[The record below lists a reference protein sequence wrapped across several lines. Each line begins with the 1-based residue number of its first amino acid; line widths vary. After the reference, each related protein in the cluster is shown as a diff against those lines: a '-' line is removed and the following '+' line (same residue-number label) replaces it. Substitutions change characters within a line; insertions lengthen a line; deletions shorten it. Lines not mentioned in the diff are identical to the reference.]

1 MRLQQRHSGIF
12 SKQRFQNSG
21 LTSIMK
27 LQNAQLHRA
36 CLILSMLSFAACGYH
51 VTGATRKLPEGIQSL
66 GIPVFKNLTREYKLE
81 QQITAAVFKEFAART
96 RVPVNSRS
104 TGVDAVLQGEIRSLS
119 ASPITYGTDTFAS
132 AFLVT
137 VEMSVKLVR
146 VKDGSVLFE
155 NSGFA
160 FQERYVLNSKI
171 TQFFSEENSALDR
184 LARDFAASLA
194 SAVLTR

>member
-1 MRLQQRHSGIF
+1 MRLQNAHFCGAWLIF
-12 SKQRFQNSG
+12 SA
-21 LTSIMK
+21 LV
-27 LQNAQLHRA
+27 L
-36 CLILSMLSFAACGYH
+36 AACGYH
-51 VTGATRKLPEGIQSL
+51 VTSATRKLPNGIQSL
-66 GIPVFKNLTREYKLE
+66 GIPVFQNLSREYKLE
-81 QQITAAVFKEFAART
+81 QRITAAVFKEFAART
-96 RVPVNSRS
+96 RVPVNSQS
-104 TGVDAVLQGEIRSLS
+104 TGVDAVLQGTIHNLS

-155 NSGFA
+155 NSGFS

-171 TQFFSEENSALDR
+171 TQFFSEENPALDR

-194 SAVLTR
+194 SAVLAR